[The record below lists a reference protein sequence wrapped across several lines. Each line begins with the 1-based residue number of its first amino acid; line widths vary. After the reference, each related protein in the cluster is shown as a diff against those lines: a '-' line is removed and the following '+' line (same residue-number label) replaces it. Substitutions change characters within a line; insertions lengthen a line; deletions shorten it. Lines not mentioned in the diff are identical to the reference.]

1 MGHVPGVVNIYAD
14 AASRQFQLANGQGPA
29 IQAEMEKLPRIPWP
43 DGLLSDINRTAMS
56 RSSATSS
63 QVHAALTALDGV
75 RGWIMRE

>member
-1 MGHVPGVVNIYAD
+1 MNIYAD
-14 AASRQFQLANGQGPA
+14 AASRQFKLPNGQGPA
-29 IQAEMEKLPRIPWP
+29 LRVEMERLPRIPWP
-43 DGLLSDINRTAMS
+43 TGLLSDINRTAMS